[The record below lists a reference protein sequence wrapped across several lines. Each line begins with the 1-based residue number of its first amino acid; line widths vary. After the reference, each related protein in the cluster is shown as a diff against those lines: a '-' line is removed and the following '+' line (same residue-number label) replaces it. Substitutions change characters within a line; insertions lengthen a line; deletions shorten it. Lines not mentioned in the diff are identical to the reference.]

1 MQQKR
6 RDTNTYNT
14 VITMTS
20 IDSVRYSEQ
29 EAPMAPLNIGGRGD
43 SEERPEAN
51 GRTRDSIVRQVMLRD
66 QVQSALSELIRNY
79 EEITGLSV
87 IRVIYQQETHRVTIE
102 AIPAK

>member
-29 EAPMAPLNIGGRGD
+29 NDSMMPLETKSGTGLENPGQNSFR
-43 SEERPEAN
+43 A
-51 GRTRDSIVRQVMLRD
+51 SIVRNALLRD
-66 QVQSALSELIRNY
+66 QVQKALSDLIHNY
-79 EEITGLSV
+79 EETTGLSV
-87 IRVIYQQETHRVTIE
+87 IRVLYQAETRGFSIE
-102 AIPAK
+102 AIPAR